1 MPKSRLSVLLSLLL
15 VFLSGALVGGFTH
28 KLYSTTVNA
37 GPPSRRLTP
46 EDFRGRYV
54 NDMRARVQLDDDQV
68 GQLGQILNQIGHETD
83 QKMREIRNEQIEKI
97 NAMLRPEQRPI
108 YEQFRA
114 EREKARKQR
123 DRHDKK

>member
-15 VFLSGALVGGFTH
+15 VFLSGALVGGFCH
-28 KLYSTTVNA
+28 KLYSTTVSA

-46 EDFRGRYV
+46 EDFRSRYV
-54 NDMRARVQLDDDQV
+54 TDMRTHVQLDDDQV

-97 NAMLRPEQRPI
+97 NAMLRPDQKPL

-123 DRHDKK
+123 DRRDRK

>member
-15 VFLSGALVGGFTH
+15 VFLSGALVGGFAH

-37 GPPSRRLTP
+37 GPPPRRTP
-46 EDFRGRYV
+46 EDFRSRYV
-54 NDMRARVQLDDDQV
+54 SDMRTRLQLDDDQV

-97 NAMLRPEQRPI
+97 NAMLRPEQKPM

-114 EREKARKQR
+114 EREKARRQR

>member
-15 VFLSGALVGGFTH
+15 VFLSGALVGGFSH
-28 KLYSTTVNA
+28 KLYSTTVSA
-37 GPPSRRLTP
+37 GAPNRRLTP
-46 EDFRGRYV
+46 EDFRSRYV
-54 NDMRARVQLDDDQV
+54 TDMRTRLQLDDDQV

-97 NAMLRPEQRPI
+97 NAMLRPDQKPM

-123 DRHDKK
+123 DRHDRK

>member
-15 VFLSGALVGGFTH
+15 VFLSGALLGGFVH

-37 GPPSRRLTP
+37 GAPARRPTP
-46 EDFRGRYV
+46 EDFRSRYV
-54 NDMRARVQLDDDQV
+54 TDMRTRLQLDDDQV

-97 NAMLRPEQRPI
+97 NAMLRPEQKPM

-114 EREKARKQR
+114 EREKARRQR
-123 DRHDKK
+123 DRHDRK